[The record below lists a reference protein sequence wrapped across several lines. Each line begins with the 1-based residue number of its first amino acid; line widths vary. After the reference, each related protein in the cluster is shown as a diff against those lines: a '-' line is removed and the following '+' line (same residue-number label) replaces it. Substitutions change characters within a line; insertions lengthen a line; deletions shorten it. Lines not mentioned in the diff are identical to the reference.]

1 MNMEQLRSRVRGARA
16 LGSLAALLLASGCGM
31 YGDLELEP
39 PAPQAAPEVETR
51 PPIAVDSNGL
61 SAPAAQDEAAEKKE
75 TPDGPRSM
83 PPDGGKDDTAGR
95 Q

>member
-1 MNMEQLRSRVRGARA
+1 MNMEQLRSRLRGARA

-51 PPIAVDSNGL
+51 PPTAVDSSEI
-61 SAPAAQDEAAEKKE
+61 SAPAAQDETTEKKE
-75 TPDGPRSM
+75 TPDGPRAI
-83 PPDGGKDDTAGR
+83 PPDSGKDDTAER
-95 Q
+95 P